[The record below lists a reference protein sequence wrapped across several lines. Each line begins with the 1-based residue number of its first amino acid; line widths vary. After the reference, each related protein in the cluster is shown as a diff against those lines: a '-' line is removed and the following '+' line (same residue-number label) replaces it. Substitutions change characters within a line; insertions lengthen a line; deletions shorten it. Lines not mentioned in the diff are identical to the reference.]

1 MFDILS
7 FLCLELNATASA
19 GDLSTDQLQNITTT
33 IVNDVQLGSTLKTLL
48 NTTGV
53 AISEPPPDPEDPNW
67 QTVAKENKNEG
78 YEKLVQPSQMRLH
91 SPIVPLHEGAPFST
105 PAQFQI
111 YDVDV
116 SFKYITKIQLIYCK
130 PTFICEDFISQI
142 TGDKLTAR
150 KFPTRQ

>member
-1 MFDILS
+1 MYDIWS

-19 GDLSTDQLQNITTT
+19 GDLSTDQLQNITTA

-67 QTVAKENKNEG
+67 QNVAKENKNEG

-105 PAQFQI
+105 PARFQI

-116 SFKYITKIQLIYCK
+116 SFKYTKKIQLLYCT

-142 TGDKLTAR
+142 TGDKLTTR
-150 KFPTRQ
+150 KFLSHQ

>member
-1 MFDILS
+1 MYDILS

-105 PAQFQI
+105 PARFQI

-116 SFKYITKIQLIYCK
+116 SFKYKKKIQLLYCK

>member
-1 MFDILS
+1 MYDILS

-91 SPIVPLHEGAPFST
+91 SPIEPLHEGAPFST
-105 PAQFQI
+105 PARFQI

-116 SFKYITKIQLIYCK
+116 SFKYKNKSSFYTVNQLLFAR
-130 PTFICEDFISQI
+130 TSFR
-142 TGDKLTAR
+142 KLLVIN
-150 KFPTRQ
+150 

>member
-1 MFDILS
+1 MYDILS

-91 SPIVPLHEGAPFST
+91 SPIEPLHEGAPFST
-105 PAQFQI
+105 PARFQI

-116 SFKYITKIQLIYCK
+116 SFKYKKKKIQLN
-130 PTFICEDFISQI
+130 
-142 TGDKLTAR
+142 LR
-150 KFPTRQ
+150 L